1 MNSGMTAGSAVNPD
15 TAEDLKDRAEDFWRV
30 SANVWLI
37 FLVFPVLSVLTSDTF
52 SGLQRFGGLA
62 ALAVFAGGYLLGF
75 EIDTRVGT
83 KQVLGFAVMVVS
95 FAIGLAFVGVEMLG
109 AAPFFTPYALFT
121 FPWRPALL
129 VFVTTVATALG
140 WVLIQDEFS
149 QYWFFPV
156 VIVAVGAGAAMGRL
170 GSERESDHFALQS
183 QLAIAE
189 ERARVARDVHDV
201 LGHSLTAI
209 VLKSQVAERSLASVE
224 SPSAEVVEARRQ
236 VRETEQ
242 LSRKALAEIR
252 STVNGLRVTD
262 VEDEIDAAREVLNDA
277 GVALTVN
284 GTTTLV
290 PLEKRDVIGWTIRE
304 AVTNVIRHAKASA
317 CVIDLEAQGEVLLR
331 VTDDGVGCGSAPEGN
346 GLSGLRERLAANQLD
361 LRFEEKAKLGT
372 ASKLG
377 TALSVVAV
385 EHV

>member
-1 MNSGMTAGSAVNPD
+1 MNSGMTAGSAVNADTAVNPD

-37 FLVFPVLSVLTSDTF
+37 FLVFPVVSVFTSDTF

-109 AAPFFTPYALFT
+109 AAPFFTPYALFA

-156 VIVAVGAGAAMGRL
+156 VIVAAGAGAAMGRL

-262 VEDEIDAAREVLNDA
+262 VKDEIDAAREVLNDA

-290 PLEKRDVIGWTIRE
+290 P
-304 AVTNVIRHAKASA
+304 
-317 CVIDLEAQGEVLLR
+317 
-331 VTDDGVGCGSAPEGN
+331 P
-346 GLSGLRERLAANQLD
+346 
-361 LRFEEKAKLGT
+361 
-372 ASKLG
+372 
-377 TALSVVAV
+377 
-385 EHV
+385 

>member
-1 MNSGMTAGSAVNPD
+1 MNSGMTAGSAVNADTAVNPD

-109 AAPFFTPYALFT
+109 AAPFFTPYALFA

-156 VIVAVGAGAAMGRL
+156 VVVAAGAGAAMGRL

-262 VEDEIDAAREVLNDA
+262 VKDEIDAAREVLNDA

-290 PLEKRDVIGWTIRE
+290 P
-304 AVTNVIRHAKASA
+304 
-317 CVIDLEAQGEVLLR
+317 
-331 VTDDGVGCGSAPEGN
+331 P
-346 GLSGLRERLAANQLD
+346 
-361 LRFEEKAKLGT
+361 
-372 ASKLG
+372 
-377 TALSVVAV
+377 
-385 EHV
+385 